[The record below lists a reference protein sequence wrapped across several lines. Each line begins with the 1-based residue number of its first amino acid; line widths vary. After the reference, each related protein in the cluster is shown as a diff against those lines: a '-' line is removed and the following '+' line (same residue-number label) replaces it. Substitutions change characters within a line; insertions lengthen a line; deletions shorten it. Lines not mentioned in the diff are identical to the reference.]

1 MRAIVVAAL
10 SMIGVLGAGVV
21 RADPLAQV
29 GTDLPKLPPATLQA
43 PAAPAE
49 LLSEKHGWIS
59 VVYHPSLYDVA
70 QRLVH
75 EGDATRAALQSMLG
89 VAVLDSIEVRVARTK
104 EELDALS
111 PREAP
116 PPAGAW
122 GVPYAPIRLIV
133 VAQPLS
139 TAGGRGAPNDD
150 APSAEDVFRHELA
163 HVALFDATAGRPLP
177 RWLDEGFA
185 VHATGERSLS
195 RLHTL
200 WRAEVSGP
208 WLSVGQLESFP
219 DEPTLARVADAESAD
234 LVRFLSSDDDH
245 ARFVA
250 FLARVRAGDV
260 IDHAAAES
268 YGANLATLEH
278 RWHEDVT
285 RRCVTT
291 PLAVA
296 GGLGWGLAGAAIV
309 VAWRRRRRAA
319 ARKLALEAQAALAQ
333 KAGGSAEKLV
343 VVEEGVGHVVYMV
356 ERPPVPTVEHDGKMH
371 TLH

>member
-1 MRAIVVAAL
+1 MRWRVRWRAIVAAAL
-10 SMIGVLGAGVV
+10 TMAGALGAG
-21 RADPLAQV
+21 RAYADPLAQV
-29 GTDLPKLPPATLQA
+29 GADLPKLPPATLQA
-43 PAAPAE
+43 PPPPQE
-49 LLSEKHGWIS
+49 LLGEKHGWIS

-75 EGDATRAALQSMLG
+75 EGDATRASLQALLG
-89 VAVLDSIEVRVARTK
+89 VDVLDTIEVRIARTK

-122 GVPYAPIRLIV
+122 GVPYAPLRLIV
-133 VAQPLS
+133 VAKP
-139 TAGGRGAPNDD
+139 PNDD

-219 DEPTLARVADAESAD
+219 DEPTLAHVADAESAD
-234 LVRFLSSDDDH
+234 LVRFLSRDENH
-245 ARFVA
+245 ARFVD
-250 FLARVRAGDV
+250 LIARVRAGDA
-260 IDHAAAES
+260 IDHAAAEA
-268 YGANLATLEH
+268 YGANLANLEH

-291 PLAVA
+291 PLAAA
-296 GGLGWGLAGAAIV
+296 GALGWGLAGAAIV

-319 ARKLALEAQAALAQ
+319 ARKLALAAEAARTG
-333 KAGGSAEKLV
+333 KTPGSEKLV

>member
-1 MRAIVVAAL
+1 MRAIVAAAL
-10 SMIGVLGAGVV
+10 SSLIGVLCATTSAH
-21 RADPLAQV
+21 ADPLAQV
-29 GTDLPKLPPATLQA
+29 GADLPKLPPATLQA
-43 PAAPAE
+43 PPPPEE

-75 EGDATRAALQSMLG
+75 EGDATRTALRSMLG
-89 VAVLDSIEVRVARTK
+89 VDVLDAIEVRIARTK

-122 GVPYAPIRLIV
+122 GVPYAPLRLVV
-133 VAQPLS
+133 VAKP
-139 TAGGRGAPNDD
+139 PNDD

-208 WLSVGQLESFP
+208 WLSVGQLESVP

-234 LVRFLSSDDDH
+234 LVRFLARDEDH

-250 FLARVRAGDV
+250 FLTHVRAGEAVDR
-260 IDHAAAES
+260 AALDA
-268 YGANLATLEH
+268 YGANLVSLEH
-278 RWHEDVT
+278 RWQEDVT

-291 PLAVA
+291 PLIVA
-296 GGLGWGLAGAAIV
+296 GALGWGLAGAAVV

-319 ARKLALEAQAALAQ
+319 ARKLALGAQEAMA
-333 KAGGSAEKLV
+333 KTAGSEKLV

>member
-1 MRAIVVAAL
+1 MRLRAIVAGAAL
-10 SMIGVLGAGVV
+10 TLVGVLRAASAH
-21 RADPLAQV
+21 ADPLAQV
-29 GTDLPKLPPATLQA
+29 GSDLPKLPPAALQA
-43 PAAPAE
+43 PPPPQE
-49 LLSEKHGWIS
+49 LLAEKHGWIS

-75 EGDATRAALQSMLG
+75 EGDATRASLQALLG
-89 VAVLDSIEVRVARTK
+89 VEVLDSIEVRIARTK

-116 PPAGAW
+116 PPVGAW
-122 GVPYAPIRLIV
+122 GVPYAPLRLIV
-133 VAQPLS
+133 VAKP
-139 TAGGRGAPNDD
+139 PNDD

-219 DEPTLARVADAESAD
+219 DEPTLAHVADAESAD
-234 LVRFLSSDDDH
+234 LVRFLSRDEDH
-245 ARFVA
+245 ARFVD
-250 FLARVRAGDV
+250 FVARVRAGDA
-260 IDHAAAES
+260 IAHAAVEA
-268 YGANLATLEH
+268 YGANLASLEH
-278 RWHEDVT
+278 RGHEDVT
-285 RRCVTT
+285 RRCVTL
-291 PLAVA
+291 PLAGA
-296 GGLGWGLAGAAIV
+296 GALGWGLAGAAIV

-319 ARKLALEAQAALAQ
+319 ARKLALALEAARTG
-333 KAGGSAEKLV
+333 KTPGSEKLV